1 LKEYNSFKNES
12 QAKVLNNDW
21 EGEFRTKYP
30 KFRIIK
36 SVNEPD
42 EIKVAA

>member
-12 QAKVLNNDW
+12 QIKVLNNDW
-21 EGEFRTKYP
+21 EGEFRNKYP

-36 SVNEPD
+36 SANEPD
-42 EIKVAA
+42 EIKVAV